1 MMEISTITTAAA
13 MPVCLTADNR
23 LQFTVECLLS
33 IQINN
38 VQMWWVCNESD
49 SWDGASIPRWA
60 WWLMGHPLDADLRW
74 PSFWHDR
81 FCEAAT
87 THGERM
93 VADAVFFMLLE
104 QEDIPRWRVSLLW
117 LAVRFYAVFVW
128 KPKYGW
134 ANRKRVN

>member
-1 MMEISTITTAAA
+1 M
-13 MPVCLTADNR
+13 L
-23 LQFTVECLLS
+23 
-33 IQINN
+33 
-38 VQMWWVCNESD
+38 WVCNESD

-60 WWLMGHPLDADLRW
+60 WWLMGHPLDANLRW

-93 VADAVFFMLLE
+93 VADAMFFMLLE

-134 ANRKRVN
+134 SNRKRVN